1 MRCIEVLRKERLHK
15 ENDRIA
21 HLLALYNDTKIDEAT
36 KKEILRNINFCK
48 RVIGNLEE
56 TVNIVIAKHAN
67 LLFNGITESLK
78 YYEFNDLFFSD
89 INKYLN
95 RVASLKCEN
104 NMYVSEKESGYN
116 LDIQRAILFFNFTYD
131 EMKMLSKMNRDEF
144 MCFINRKYGTN
155 IPMLSELID
164 AHYKWY
170 ESRDD
175 LQQVINARKLKL
187 LRLRNGAFIQTEYPL
202 IYKRDIIEQYDK
214 LEMDACRKSYCYWEH
229 RIG

>member
-21 HLLALYNDTKIDEAT
+21 HLLALYNATKIDEAT

-89 INKYLN
+89 INKYLG
-95 RVASLKCEN
+95 RVARLKCEN
-104 NMYVSEKESGYN
+104 NIYVSEKESGLIYV
-116 LDIQRAILFFNFTYD
+116 
-131 EMKMLSKMNRDEF
+131 MKD
-144 MCFINRKYGTN
+144 FI
-155 IPMLSELID
+155 
-164 AHYKWY
+164 
-170 ESRDD
+170 
-175 LQQVINARKLKL
+175 
-187 LRLRNGAFIQTEYPL
+187 LRLNMR
-202 IYKRDIIEQYDK
+202 III
-214 LEMDACRKSYCYWEH
+214 L
-229 RIG
+229 